1 MSVVLMPKPRSS
13 TPGHRRPLPIPWS
26 DGRER
31 VTINRFWP
39 EAVPF
44 LSLVAIV
51 AIIVYVV
58 TAN

>member
-1 MSVVLMPKPRSS
+1 MSVVFLPKHRSS
-13 TPGHRRPLPIPWS
+13 TSGHRRPVPVLRS
-26 DGRER
+26 DGQER

-51 AIIVYVV
+51 AIIVYIA